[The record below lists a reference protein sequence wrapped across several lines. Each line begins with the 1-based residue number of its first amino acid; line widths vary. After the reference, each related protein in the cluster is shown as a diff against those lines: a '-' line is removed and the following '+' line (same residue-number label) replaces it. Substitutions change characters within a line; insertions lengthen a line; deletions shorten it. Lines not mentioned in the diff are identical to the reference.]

1 MANWARTSSR
11 RPASASWRRERLRG
25 TGRGKNAFVNGLGLS
40 GATKRVAD
48 HARSF
53 VRLELQLAA
62 AELKRK
68 VAALGLGIALLAT
81 AAVFGLIALAFGL
94 AAATAG
100 IAVALPVWLALLIM
114 FGGLFLIAGIL
125 GAVALVLLK
134 KGSKPVPEQAI
145 EEAQLTTEAI
155 RNGQ

>member
-1 MANWARTSSR
+1 
-11 RPASASWRRERLRG
+11 
-25 TGRGKNAFVNGLGLS
+25 VNGIGLS

-62 AELKRK
+62 TEMKKR
-68 VAALGLGIALLAT
+68 VAALGLGIALAAGAVVLPIT
-81 AAVFGLIALAFGL
+81 ALFFGL

-100 IAVALPVWLALLIM
+100 IATALPVWAALLIM
-114 FGGLFLIAGIL
+114 FGGLLLLAGML
-125 GAVALVLLK
+125 GGVGAALLR
-134 KGSKPVPEQAI
+134 KGAKPVPEQAI
-145 EEAQLTTEAI
+145 EEAKLTTEAI

>member
-1 MANWARTSSR
+1 M
-11 RPASASWRRERLRG
+11 
-25 TGRGKNAFVNGLGLS
+25 NGMGLS

-62 AELKRK
+62 TEMKKR
-68 VAALGLGIALLAT
+68 VVALGLGIALAAG
-81 AAVFGLIALAFGL
+81 AAVLALAAVAFGL

-100 IAVALPVWLALLIM
+100 IATALPVWAALLIM
-114 FGGLFLIAGIL
+114 FGALLLLAGVL
-125 GAVALVLLK
+125 GGVGVVLLK
-134 KGSKPVPEQAI
+134 KGAKPVPEQAI
-145 EEAQLTTEAI
+145 EEAKLTTEAI